1 LKNIFSCDAFDH
13 VSLPN
18 VLPTQNTIQETPYEI
33 VRARIQPI
41 TQISFYFNAQGSRV
55 IIVVVH
61 VRAVKNICS
70 KNGDAQEK
78 GTARIKVFGKSCS

>member
-1 LKNIFSCDAFDH
+1 M
-13 VSLPN
+13 
-18 VLPTQNTIQETPYEI
+18 QETPYEI
-33 VRARIQPI
+33 IRVRIHPI
-41 TQISFYFNAQGSRV
+41 TQIFFYFNAQGCRV

-61 VRAVKNICS
+61 VRAVKYICS